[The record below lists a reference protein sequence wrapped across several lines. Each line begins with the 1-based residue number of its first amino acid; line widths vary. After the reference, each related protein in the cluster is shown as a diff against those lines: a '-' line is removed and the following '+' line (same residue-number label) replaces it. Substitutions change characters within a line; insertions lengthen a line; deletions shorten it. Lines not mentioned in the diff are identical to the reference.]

1 MSKDKKTWG
10 DLTPTQQRAAVVAGI
25 VEMVVTAL
33 ALRDLHRRNG
43 SQVRGPKAL
52 WRLSFAIQP
61 FGPLAYFVL
70 GRRGD
75 PGLTSP
81 EEHAEPA

>member
-1 MSKDKKTWG
+1 MSKDKKTWA
-10 DLTPTQQRAAVVAGI
+10 DLTPAQRKAVVVAGF
-25 VEMVVTAL
+25 VELVVTAL
-33 ALRDLHRRNG
+33 ALRDLHHRSE

-52 WRLSFAIQP
+52 WRLSFAVQP

-75 PGLTSP
+75 PGLT
-81 EEHAEPA
+81 